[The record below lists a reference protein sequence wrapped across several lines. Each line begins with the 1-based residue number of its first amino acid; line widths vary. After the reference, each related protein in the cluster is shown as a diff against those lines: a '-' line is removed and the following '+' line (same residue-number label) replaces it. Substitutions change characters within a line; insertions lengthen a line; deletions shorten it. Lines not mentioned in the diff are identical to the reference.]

1 MGCVGSKE
9 KNPAPEEPKWDPAAA
24 AAKRK
29 AELALRLATSKDAES
44 STGGAVHSQGHQPQ
58 TLPQSSTDE

>member
-9 KNPAPEEPKWDPAAA
+9 KNHAPEHPKWDPAAA

-29 AELALRLATSKDAES
+29 AELAIRLVTGTDAE

-58 TLPQSSTDE
+58 TLTQSSTDE